1 MGHGLGELEQLVLL
15 AVLRLGD
22 AAYGIA
28 IQQEIAA
35 HAERYPSLGA
45 VYSTLTRLEQK
56 GYLSAR
62 AGEPTAT
69 RGGRRKKL
77 YAVEA
82 AGQRALRGSLAALRA
97 LSQGLTTVQGLP

>member
-15 AVLRLGD
+15 AVLRLRD
-22 AAYGIA
+22 EAYGIA

-45 VYSTLTRLEQK
+45 VYTTLSRLEQK
-56 GYLSAR
+56 GYVSGR
-62 AGEPTAT
+62 AGAPTPT

-77 YAVEA
+77 YTVEA
-82 AGQRALRGSLAALRA
+82 AGQRALRGSLAANQA
-97 LSQGLTTVQGLP
+97 LSQGLSTALEQP

>member
-15 AVLRLGD
+15 AVLRLGED
-22 AAYGIA
+22 AYGIG

-45 VYSTLTRLEQK
+45 VYSTLNRLEQK
-56 GYLSAR
+56 GYVSSR
-62 AGEPTAT
+62 PSEPTAA

-82 AGQRALRGSLAALRA
+82 LGRRALSNSISAIQA
-97 LSQGLTTVQGLP
+97 LSQGLATVLELP